1 MATFTIDLRAI
12 KACAIAASN
21 EETRYYLNGVR
32 VEHTPAGPVFVAT
45 DNARLIAARHNW
57 RGDTGAPKA
66 FAPFIV
72 PLSLIKRIKVGARGS
87 NDATVTLA
95 TVVNNV
101 LQISIAHNGVTYTE
115 GGINATYP
123 NWRAVVP
130 RDDASGELAH
140 YDFKLL
146 ATFAEATKALHGRG
160 DFRPF
165 VAHNGPNNPAM
176 VDLLAGS
183 GAPIEAFGVIMPIR
197 DRRNAPLT
205 RAPAWTAPAAE

>member
-1 MATFTIDLRAI
+1 MTTFTIDLRAI

-21 EETRYYLNGVR
+21 EETRYYLKGVCI
-32 VEHTPAGPVFVAT
+32 EHTPAGPVFVAT
-45 DNARLIAARHNW
+45 DGARLIAARHDW
-57 RGDTGAPKA
+57 RDDTGAPEA

-72 PLSLIKRIKVGARGS
+72 PLSLIKRIKVGARDL

-95 TVVNNV
+95 TGGNDA

-115 GGINATYP
+115 CGIDAVYP
-123 NWRAVVP
+123 AWRNVVP
-130 RDDASGELAH
+130 RDDASGKLAH

-160 DFRPF
+160 DFWPT
-165 VAHNGPNNPAM
+165 VAYNGPNNPAM
-176 VDLLAGS
+176 VDLLAGL

-197 DRRNAPLT
+197 DKRAAPLT
-205 RAPAWTAPAAE
+205 RAPAWTAPAVK

>member
-1 MATFTIDLRAI
+1 MTTFTIDLRAL
-12 KACAIAASN
+12 KACAIAASAD
-21 EETRYYLNGVR
+21 ETRYYLKGVC
-32 VEHTPAGPVFVAT
+32 VEHTPAGPTFVAT
-45 DNARLIAARHNW
+45 DGARLIAARHDW
-57 RGDTGAPKA
+57 RDDTGAPEA

-72 PLSLIKRIKVGARGS
+72 PLSLVKRIKVGARDS
-87 NDATVTLA
+87 ELATVTLA
-95 TVVNNV
+95 TVGNNA

-115 GGINATYP
+115 GGIDATYP

-160 DFRPF
+160 DFRPI
-165 VAHNGPNNPAM
+165 VAHNGPNPAM

-197 DRRNAPLT
+197 DKRAAPLT
-205 RAPAWTAPAAE
+205 RAPAWTAPKA